1 VPACD
6 TDKVR
11 TMAYDD
17 KEGDE
22 DDLKREGKAK
32 EEEKGKGK
40 RKTLAELAQEYEKD
54 YEAKLEAMKAQM
66 EEETR
71 QVRYNLS
78 QKESDMTELETR
90 YNQLV
95 EKFEKVKQPP
105 LIYAYVARLV
115 GMDLGD
121 NEVVVV
127 RGSDL
132 LKVSTGEVVKAT
144 LQLGQ
149 YVWLHPQTYA
159 IIGSTE
165 IMHQGVIAKV
175 FDIQE
180 DNLIIMS
187 EEGSE
192 KRVIDFP
199 KRFLHHLKPGFLV
212 AVLPPTY
219 EILDILPNFEV
230 KTLFLGER
238 PNIRYASI
246 GGLNEEIERIK
257 DVIVLPYQEPELF
270 KKVHL
275 KAPKGILLHGPP
287 GCGKT
292 LLVKAVATE
301 NDMTFFNISVAD
313 ILSKWVGE
321 SERIIKEL
329 FRQAKERKPSI
340 VFFDEI
346 EALFTTRGLLDT
358 SGVHKNIIGQILAEM
373 DGLVSLEDVYVIGA
387 TNRPDMLD
395 PALMRPGRFDE
406 IIEISRPG
414 KRAGAAIMKIY
425 LSDDLPIQSSLIQ
438 RYGTKEKA
446 IQALRDYVV
455 EELFGEEKWI
465 EVKVDKEAKQP
476 IKTVKRKDIMSG
488 AIIEAI
494 VRTAKK
500 NYIKRVLPK
509 GPAEREADGLTM
521 EDFVDAINEE
531 CKEHALTEYYV
542 VQKRQK
548 ELLKKTGD
556 GDPMVG

>member
-1 VPACD
+1 
-6 TDKVR
+6 
-11 TMAYDD
+11 MAYDD
-17 KEGDE
+17 KEV
-22 DDLKREGKAK
+22 EGEGHKEKAK
-32 EEEKGKGK
+32 DKEEDKGKGK
-40 RKTLAELAQEYEKD
+40 RKTLQEMAQEYEKD
-54 YEAKLEAMKAQM
+54 YEAKLDQMKAQM
-66 EEETR
+66 EEENR
-71 QVRYNLS
+71 QVRYQLS
-78 QKESDMTELETR
+78 QKESDMMELEGRYTELV
-90 YNQLV
+90 Q
-95 EKFEKVKQPP
+95 KFEKVKQPP
-105 LIYAYVARLV
+105 LIYAFIARLT
-115 GMDLGD
+115 GSDLSD
-121 NEVVVV
+121 NEVVAV

-132 LKVSTGEVVKAT
+132 LKVSTGEVPKAI

-149 YVWLHPQTYA
+149 YVWLHPQSYA
-159 IIGSTE
+159 IIGPTE
-165 IMHQGVIAKV
+165 VMHQGVIAKV

-180 DNLIIMS
+180 DKLIITV
-187 EEGSE
+187 EDGAE

-219 EILDILPNFEV
+219 EILEILPNYEV
-230 KTLFLGER
+230 KELFLGEK
-238 PNIRYASI
+238 PDVHYANI
-246 GGLNEEIERIK
+246 GGLDEEIERIK
-257 DVIVLPYQEPELF
+257 DVIVLPYKEPELF

-275 KAPKGILLHGPP
+275 KAPRGILLHGPP

-292 LLVKAVATE
+292 MLVKAVAAE

-329 FRQAKERKPSI
+329 FHQAKERKPSI
-340 VFFDEI
+340 IFFDEI

-373 DGLVSLEDVYVIGA
+373 DGLVCLEDVYVIGA

-414 KRAGAAIMKIY
+414 KKAGAQIIKIY
-425 LSDDLPIQSSLIQ
+425 LTDDLPIHSQLIST
-438 RYGTKEKA
+438 YGSKA
-446 IQALRDYVV
+446 AAMKALREYVV
-455 EELFGEEKWI
+455 EELFGDDKWS

-494 VRTAKK
+494 LRTAKK

-509 GPAEREADGLTM
+509 NAQERELDGLMM
-521 EDFVDAINEE
+521 EDFVQAIDEE

>member
-1 VPACD
+1 MVHD
-6 TDKVR
+6 EKGEE
-11 TMAYDD
+11 
-17 KEGDE
+17 EGKDE
-22 DDLKREGKAK
+22 DKGP
-32 EEEKGKGK
+32 GKGK
-40 RKTLAELAQEYEKD
+40 RKTLAEMAQEYEKE

-66 EEETR
+66 EEESR
-71 QVRYNLS
+71 QVRYQLS
-78 QKESDMTELETR
+78 QKESDMTELEGR
-90 YNQLV
+90 YNTLV

-105 LIYAYVARLV
+105 LIYAYIARLI
-115 GMDLGD
+115 GSDLGE

-132 LKVSTGEVVKAT
+132 LKVSTGEVPKAM

-159 IIGSTE
+159 IIGPTE
-165 IMHQGVIAKV
+165 VMHQGVITKV

-180 DNLIIMS
+180 DKLIIMS
-187 EEGSE
+187 EDGSE
-192 KRVIDFP
+192 KRIIDFP
-199 KRFLHHLKPGFLV
+199 KKFLHHLKPGFLV

-219 EILDILPNFEV
+219 EILDILPNYEV
-230 KTLFLGER
+230 KELFLGEK
-238 PNIRYASI
+238 PKIRYANI
-246 GGLNEEIERIK
+246 GGLDEEIERIK
-257 DVIVLPYQEPELF
+257 DVIVLPYKEPELF

-275 KAPKGILLHGPP
+275 KAPRGILLHGPP

-292 LLVKAVATE
+292 LLVKAVAAE

-329 FRQAKERKPSI
+329 FKQAKERKPSI

-414 KRAGAAIMKIY
+414 KRAGSQIIKIY
-425 LSDDLPIQSSLIQ
+425 ITDDLPVHKSLID
-438 RYGTKEKA
+438 RYGSKEKA
-446 IQALRDYVV
+446 IQALRDFVV
-455 EELFGEEKWI
+455 DELFGEDKWI

-488 AIIEAI
+488 AIMEGI

-521 EDFVDAINEE
+521 EDFVQAIDEE

>member
-1 VPACD
+1 MVHD
-6 TDKVR
+6 EKGEE
-11 TMAYDD
+11 
-17 KEGDE
+17 EGKDE
-22 DDLKREGKAK
+22 DKGP
-32 EEEKGKGK
+32 GKGK

-54 YEAKLEAMKAQM
+54 YEAKLDAMKAQM
-66 EEETR
+66 EEESR
-71 QVRYNLS
+71 QVRYQLS
-78 QKESDMTELETR
+78 QKESDMSELEGR
-90 YNQLV
+90 YSQLV

-105 LIYAYVARLV
+105 LIYAYIARLT

-121 NEVVVV
+121 SEVVVV

-132 LKVSTGEVVKAT
+132 LKVSTGEVPKAM

-159 IIGSTE
+159 IIGPTE
-165 IMHQGVIAKV
+165 VMHQGVITKV

-180 DNLIIMS
+180 DKLIIMS
-187 EEGSE
+187 EDGSE
-192 KRVIDFP
+192 KRIIDFP
-199 KRFLHHLKPGFLV
+199 KKFLHHLKPGFLV

-219 EILDILPNFEV
+219 EILDILPNYEV
-230 KTLFLGER
+230 KELFLGEK
-238 PNIRYASI
+238 PKIRYANI
-246 GGLNEEIERIK
+246 GGLDEEIERIK

-275 KAPKGILLHGPP
+275 KAPRGILLHGPP

-292 LLVKAVATE
+292 LLVKAVAAE

-329 FRQAKERKPSI
+329 FKQAKERKPSI

-414 KRAGAAIMKIY
+414 RKAGAQIMKIY
-425 LSDDLPIQSSLIQ
+425 ISDDLPVHSSLIQ
-438 RYGTKEKA
+438 KYGSREKA
-446 IQALRDYVV
+446 IQALRDFVV
-455 EELFGEEKWI
+455 DEVFGEDKWI
-465 EVKVDKEAKQP
+465 EVKMDKEAKQP

-488 AIIEAI
+488 AIMEGI

-521 EDFVDAINEE
+521 EDFVQAIDEE

-542 VQKRQK
+542 IQKRQK

>member
-1 VPACD
+1 M
-6 TDKVR
+6 TQEDKN
-11 TMAYDD
+11 
-17 KEGDE
+17 EDE
-22 DDLKREGKAK
+22 EGKGK
-32 EEEKGKGK
+32 DRGKDDDKGKGK
-40 RKTLAELAQEYEKD
+40 RKTLAELAQEYERE
-54 YEAKLEAMKAQM
+54 YEAKLEHVKVQM
-66 EEETR
+66 EEESR
-71 QVRYNLS
+71 QVRFQLT
-78 QKESDMTELETR
+78 QKESDLQELEGR
-90 YNQLV
+90 YNSLL
-95 EKFEKVKQPP
+95 EKFEKVKMPP
-105 LIYAYVARLV
+105 LIYAFVARLS
-115 GMDLGD
+115 GSDLGE

-127 RGSDL
+127 RGNDL
-132 LKVSTGEVVKAT
+132 LKVSTGDVPKAM

-165 IMHQGVIAKV
+165 IVHQGVIAKV
-175 FDIQE
+175 FDVQ
-180 DNLIIMS
+180 DNKLIITS

-199 KRFLHHLKPGFLV
+199 SKFLHHLKPGFLL

-219 EILDILPNFEV
+219 EILDILPNHEV
-230 KTLFLGER
+230 KTLFLGEK
-238 PNIRYASI
+238 PNIHYANI
-246 GGLNEEIERIK
+246 GGLDEEIERIK
-257 DVIVLPYQEPELF
+257 DVIVLPYKEPELF
-270 KKVHL
+270 KAVKL
-275 KAPKGILLHGPP
+275 KAPRGILLHGPP

-329 FRQAKERKPSI
+329 FHQAKERRPSI
-340 VFFDEI
+340 IFFDEI
-346 EALFTTRGLLDT
+346 EALFTTRGVQDT

-373 DGLVSLEDVYVIGA
+373 DGLVALEDVYVIGA

-414 KRAGAAIMKIY
+414 KRAGAQIIKIY
-425 LSDDLPIQSSLIQ
+425 LSDDLPIQKSMID
-438 RYGTKEKA
+438 RYGSKEAA
-446 IQALRDYVV
+446 IKALRDLVV
-455 EELFGEEKWI
+455 EELFGEDKWI

-494 VRTAKK
+494 IRTAKK

-509 GPAEREADGLTM
+509 NAEERALDGLCL
-521 EDFVDAINEE
+521 EDFGGAINEE

>member
-1 VPACD
+1 MRQE
-6 TDKVR
+6 VR

-17 KEGDE
+17 KDNEAE
-22 DDLKREGKAK
+22 VHKEKAKEK

-40 RKTLAELAQEYEKD
+40 RKTLQEMAQEYEKD
-54 YEAKLEAMKAQM
+54 YEAKLEQMKAQM
-66 EEETR
+66 EEESR
-71 QVRYNLS
+71 QMRYQLT
-78 QKESDMTELETR
+78 QKESDMLELEGRYTELV
-90 YNQLV
+90 N
-95 EKFEKVKQPP
+95 KFEKVKQPP
-105 LIYAYVARLV
+105 LIYAFIARLT
-115 GMDLGD
+115 GSDLSE
-121 NEVVVV
+121 NEVVAV

-132 LKVSTGEVVKAT
+132 LKVSTGEVPKAS

-149 YVWLHPQTYA
+149 YVWLHPQSYA

-165 IMHQGVIAKV
+165 VMHQGVIAKV

-180 DNLIIMS
+180 DTLIITV
-187 EEGSE
+187 EDGSE

-199 KRFLHHLKPGFLV
+199 KKFLHHLKPGFLV

-219 EILDILPNFEV
+219 EILDILPNYEV
-230 KTLFLGER
+230 KELFLGEK
-238 PNIRYASI
+238 PDLHYSDI
-246 GGLNEEIERIK
+246 GGLDEEIERIK
-257 DVIVLPYQEPELF
+257 DVIVLPYKEPELF

-275 KAPKGILLHGPP
+275 KAPRGILLHGPP

-292 LLVKAVATE
+292 LLVKAVAAE

-329 FRQAKERKPSI
+329 FHQAKERKPSI
-340 VFFDEI
+340 IFFDEI

-373 DGLVSLEDVYVIGA
+373 DGLVCLEDVYVLGA

-414 KRAGAAIMKIY
+414 KKAGAQIIKIY
-425 LSDDLPIQSSLIQ
+425 LTDDLPIHSKLIST
-438 RYGTKEKA
+438 YGSRGAALK
-446 IQALRDYVV
+446 ALREYVV
-455 EELFGEEKWI
+455 EELFGDDKWI

-494 VRTAKK
+494 LRTAKK

-509 GPAEREADGLTM
+509 GPQDRELDGLTM
-521 EDFVDAINEE
+521 EDFVQAIDEE